1 MESKVI
7 ELIESVLSD
16 EEQQLLKDT
25 IRYGSWGDGQYDFKV
40 DGEIRTEWMMGYCV
54 NDAKDGGHFEGKKLG
69 PMFRSIY
76 KKLGLEK
83 GAGEYISHASDW
95 WGDGSGDMLFVRD
108 DVYQEIKEWAKE

>member
-25 IRYGSWGDGQYDFKV
+25 IRYGLWGNGSYEFSI
-40 DGEIRTEWMMGYCV
+40 DGEIRTEGMVGYYT
-54 NDAKDGGHFEGKKLG
+54 NNAKLAGHFEGKKIG

-76 KKLGLEK
+76 KKLGLRK
-83 GAGEYISHASDW
+83 GLGKYISHASDW

-108 DVYQEIKEWAKE
+108 DVYQEVEEWAKE